1 MGKIK
6 VLIMF
11 IKGEIKD
18 LVQAKKSNMLS
29 TFKGYSVDCLMQ
41 VLWYIVYTTMQLNI
55 QPLIVHEKVDEW

>member
-6 VLIMF
+6 ILIMF

-29 TFKGYSVDCLMQ
+29 TFKGCNVDCLMQ
-41 VLWYIVYTTMQLNI
+41 AL
-55 QPLIVHEKVDEW
+55 